1 MDALQLLSCFRH
13 RRQRTQPRRSVTAR
27 GHHSEFQRRV
37 IPQIYAPE
45 SYEQVKALGYEQIIW
60 TRYRYP
66 GPCSRDPAVARS
78 LRGAVCHHYA
88 ALPCQQPPATDRGE
102 EGRPHLC
109 PYDEQ
114 SRGAGI
120 ICLAVW
126 GNRRLHRFPRTI
138 RLTMK
143 LNFCQSCRILSAS
156 WPSVWCRC

>member
-1 MDALQLLSCFRH
+1 MDVLQLFGCFRH
-13 RRQRTQPRRSVTAR
+13 RRRRTLPQPSVTDH
-27 GHHSEFQRRV
+27 GHHSGF
-37 IPQIYAPE
+37 
-45 SYEQVKALGYEQIIW
+45 SM
-60 TRYRYP
+60 
-66 GPCSRDPAVARS
+66 SRDPPDLCTRILRTGEGARLRTDHLDAVSIPGAMFPRS
-78 LRGAVCHHYA
+78 CGGSIASRGR
-88 ALPCQQPPATDRGE
+88 LPSLCRAPVSTATDRGK

-138 RLTMK
+138 RLAMK

>member
-1 MDALQLLSCFRH
+1 MDALQLLGCFRR

-88 ALPCQQPPATDRGE
+88 ALPCQQPLIVARRGVPTYVHTMNNPEERELYAWRFGVTDVYTDFLG
-102 EGRPHLC
+102 
-109 PYDEQ
+109 
-114 SRGAGI
+114 
-120 ICLAVW
+120 
-126 GNRRLHRFPRTI
+126 
-138 RLTMK
+138 
-143 LNFCQSCRILSAS
+143 
-156 WPSVWCRC
+156 PSD